1 MADQREELLRK
12 AIERCRDRP
21 LREITLRSL
30 AAEIG
35 TSHRMLI
42 YHFGSRDRLL
52 AAVLHRIRLEEQRA
66 FMAEA
71 ARGDRASALERL
83 WRHYADPA
91 GEHRLR
97 AFFHVLGMAAE
108 DPEPFREF
116 LDSLNDWPRLL
127 AELGVREGLDPGTA
141 RAEAELVAW
150 TVRGLLLA
158 LVTTG
163 DRDAVE
169 RALASLRA
177 SLSR

>member
-1 MADQREELLRK
+1 MADQRDELLTK
-12 AIERCRDRP
+12 AVECCRDRP

-52 AAVLHRIRLEEQRA
+52 AAVLHRVRLEEQRA

-71 ARGDRASALERL
+71 AEGDRARALERL
-83 WRHYADPA
+83 WRHYTDPA

-97 AFFHVLGMAAE
+97 AFFHVLGLAAE
-108 DPEPFREF
+108 DPEPFTEF

-141 RAEAELVAW
+141 RAEAELIAW

-169 RALASLRA
+169 RALGSLRA